1 MNLFRKIT
9 EAFDGTTYIEKL
21 AKRLDELNI
30 PYELTSVF
38 KIHDQFDK
46 MTFPWTTAD
55 VICNYGSYGHE
66 NGEYEVMGR
75 DLQTAEEASWDE
87 VTGHINLED
96 MVKRIQTAYNR
107 TFDEKKEEKRKTVN
121 EYFKKRKEYG
131 V

>member
-9 EAFDGTTYIEKL
+9 ESFNGTASIEKL
-21 AKRLDELNI
+21 AKRLDELKI
-30 PYELTSVF
+30 PYKLTSVF

-75 DLQTAEEASWDE
+75 DLQTAEEAAWDE
-87 VTGHINLED
+87 VTCHINLED

>member
-1 MNLFRKIT
+1 MNIFRKIT
-9 EAFDGTTYIEKL
+9 ESFNGTTYIENL
-21 AKRLDELNI
+21 AKRLDELKI
-30 PYELTSVF
+30 PYNLTSVF
-38 KIHDQFDK
+38 NVHDGFDK

-55 VICNYGSYGHE
+55 VICNIGSYGHE
-66 NGEYEVMGR
+66 NGEFEVMGR

-107 TFDEKKEEKRKTVN
+107 TFAEKKEEKRKTVT
-121 EYFKKRKEYG
+121 EYFKKRREYG

>member
-1 MNLFRKIT
+1 MNIFRKIT
-9 EAFDGTTYIEKL
+9 EAFNGTTYIENL
-21 AKRLDELNI
+21 AKRLDELKI

-38 KIHDQFDK
+38 KVHDQFDK
-46 MTFPWTTAD
+46 MIFPWTTAD
-55 VICNYGSYGHE
+55 VICNIGSYGHE
-66 NGEYEVMGR
+66 NGEFEVMGR

-107 TFDEKKEEKRKTVN
+107 TFAEKKEENRKTVT

>member
-21 AKRLDELNI
+21 AKRLDELKI
-30 PYELTSVF
+30 PYQLSSVF

>member
-9 EAFDGTTYIEKL
+9 EAFNGTTYIEKL

-38 KIHDQFDK
+38 KTHDQFDK
-46 MTFPWTTAD
+46 MIFPWTTAD
-55 VICNYGSYGHE
+55 VICIYGSYGHE
-66 NGEYEVMGR
+66 NGDYEVMGR
-75 DLQTAEEASWDE
+75 DLQTAEEAAWDE

-107 TFDEKKEEKRKTVN
+107 TFNEKKEEKRKTVN
-121 EYFKKRKEYG
+121 EYFKKRREYG